1 MKKSKY
7 IYSMMLVTA
16 LLFSSVS
23 CKKDFLDVN
32 TPSDPTTMAISAVLP
47 STQLAIG
54 HTIGNNFQVFGSIW
68 GQFWTQS
75 PLASQYKTIE
85 QYNPGAQDF
94 DRPWRIL
101 YADALTDLR
110 YIQSKG
116 TEQGLT
122 QYVACA
128 KILEAYSFQLL
139 TDNFGDVPY
148 SEALQAETGILSP
161 KYDSQQSIYNAII
174 QTAKDGIALAD
185 ENDPIHP
192 GVDDLFFEGD
202 MHLWEKFGNTLLLK
216 MYLRLS
222 EVDAAKAQAG
232 IAALEADGAEFLSDG
247 ESAMIHYTTAGGNT
261 HPFYSEMLGTGGT
274 QNAVAS
280 KTAMDYILGNND
292 PRVDIFYFPA
302 PNGSQVGIPQGD
314 YTLPASTQVS
324 KPGTYTGG
332 YYLGDDDSKVAAV
345 RFMTDYESYFL
356 QAEATARGWLTAS
369 GSAEDLYKSGIQA
382 NFNATGFDDA
392 SDTLIYDKNTGEL
405 FYLSEPAIAY
415 PTGGSVA
422 DQVKRII
429 TEKWISM
436 CGTQGDE
443 AWIEWRRT
451 GYPDFFT
458 QSVNS
463 LFGASVWPY
472 RCLYPAS
479 EFTRNDKFPGQKKI
493 EDKVWWDV
501 N

>member
-1 MKKSKY
+1 M
-7 IYSMMLVTA
+7 
-16 LLFSSVS
+16 F
-23 CKKDFLDVN
+23 
-32 TPSDPTTMAISAVLP
+32 
-47 STQLAIG
+47 
-54 HTIGNNFQVFGSIW
+54 GNLW
-68 GQFWTQS
+68 GQHWTQS

-110 YIQSKG
+110 YIQSKA

-128 KILEAYSFQLL
+128 KILEAYTFQLL
-139 TDNFGDVPY
+139 TDNFGDIPY

-161 KYDSQQSIYNAII
+161 KYDSQQSIYPAII
-174 QTAKDGIALAD
+174 QTLKDGIALIDGNASVF
-185 ENDPIHP
+185 P
-192 GVDDLFFEGD
+192 GADDLFFQGD
-202 MHLWEKFGNTLLLK
+202 MERWRRFGNTLLLK
-216 MYLRLS
+216 MYLRIS
-222 EVDAAKAQAG
+222 EVDAATAQSG
-232 IAALEADGAEFLSDG
+232 ITALQDSNALFLEDG
-247 ESAMIHYTTAGGNT
+247 ESVMINYTTAGGNT

-280 KTAMDYILGNND
+280 ATALSFMVANND
-292 PRVDIFYFPA
+292 TLRLNVFYFPA
-302 PNGSQVGIPQGD
+302 PNGTQVGIPQGA
-314 YTLPASTQVS
+314 YNLPASTQVS
-324 KPGTYTGG
+324 KPGVYTGG

-345 RFMTDYESYFL
+345 RLMTDYESYFL
-356 QAEATARGWLTAS
+356 QAEAAARGWLTAS

-382 NFNATGFDDA
+382 SFNATGFDDKA
-392 SDTLIYDKNTGEL
+392 DTLVYDKNTLEL
-405 FYLSEPAIAY
+405 FYLSEPAIVY

-429 TEKWISM
+429 TEKWMSM

-463 LFGASVWPY
+463 LFGVNVWPY